1 MKNTQN
7 IQDISHPKVTDNMAN
22 IRVASVRAEKTEN
35 ILSAVLLLTSS
46 LNNNF
51 KNENRDANIFD
62 KSLKILIGK
71 TEAVVYEAANNFY
84 NDKTKIKDNL
94 QAIVFYI
101 NALKLKGIIS
111 DDNHMSL
118 IIAYSTVI
126 SAFEI
131 LETRGAADDTQDTSD
146 ATNNIR
152 DIDLKLE
159 EVEELEDF
167 KIIHGPH
174 NTDMSKNINQE
185 ERREDRSVKDKNEY
199 SKSENKIK
207 VLAINNIKDIQRAQ
221 AKDSTKDSAKDSSK
235 KEIKN
240 TKDTQNLEAK
250 KHTDF
255 DFKKLDTVLTRN
267 IRDIVTASDSIN
279 KRQDSRRNEILRLL
293 SSTPITIKDISEKVL
308 GCSEKTIQRELN
320 SMLDDNVI
328 ERVGEKRWSKYKL
341 A

>member
-7 IQDISHPKVTDNMAN
+7 THGVSHLKVTDNMAN
-22 IRVASVRAEKTEN
+22 IRVASVRVEKTEN

-131 LETRGAADDTQDTSD
+131 LETREAVDDTQDTSD

-167 KIIHGPH
+167 KIIHSPH
-174 NTDMSKNINQE
+174 NTDMSKNTNQE
-185 ERREDRSVKDKNEY
+185 ERREDRNVKDKNED

-207 VLAINNIKDIQRAQ
+207 VSAINNIKDTQKTQ
-221 AKDSTKDSAKDSSK
+221 TKDNAKDSGK

-240 TKDTQNLEAK
+240 TKDTQNSEAK

-255 DFKKLDTVLTRN
+255 DFKKLDTVLSRN

>member
-7 IQDISHPKVTDNMAN
+7 THGVSHLKVTDNMTN
-22 IRVASVRAEKTEN
+22 IRVASVRVEKTEN

-126 SAFEI
+126 SAFET
-131 LETRGAADDTQDTSD
+131 LETRGVAGDIQDTSD

-167 KIIHGPH
+167 KMIHSPH
-174 NTDMSKNINQE
+174 NIDMSKNTNQE
-185 ERREDRSVKDKNEY
+185 EKREERNVKDKNEDN
-199 SKSENKIK
+199 KSENKIK
-207 VLAINNIKDIQRAQ
+207 VSAINNIKDTQKTQ
-221 AKDSTKDSAKDSSK
+221 TKDNAKDSGK

-240 TKDTQNLEAK
+240 TKDTQNSEAK

-255 DFKKLDTVLTRN
+255 DFKKLDTVLSRN